1 MSFTQLPQF
10 ANAIVSGL
18 LVTLMLCAIAS
29 VVGIVA
35 GTLLAVVERFLG
47 RWASFVIS
55 CYVELFRNT
64 PLLLQLMWIHFSLPM
79 LTGISTTP
87 RVSAVIGLSAMSVAI
102 SIEVIR
108 AGLMSVPRGQWEA
121 ADALGLHKVNSLRL
135 VILPQALKNIMPAI
149 TNMVLSLLRGTTV
162 ASILSVGELVQVASR
177 ISNYTFRPVEI
188 YTFIVIVYLA
198 LGYVIYRAGKFS
210 EKLLA
215 NREKP

>member
-1 MSFTQLPQF
+1 MSFTELPLF
-10 ANAIVSGL
+10 ANAIISGL
-18 LVTLMLCAIAS
+18 LVTLSLCGIAS
-29 VVGIVA
+29 VAGIVL
-35 GTLLAVVERFLG
+35 GTLLAIVERFLG
-47 RWASFVIS
+47 RWASFIIS

-79 LTGISTTP
+79 VTGVSTSP
-87 RVSAVIGLSAMSVAI
+87 RVSAIIGLSAMAIAI

-121 ADALGLHKVNSLRL
+121 ADALGLRKVNSLRL

-177 ISNYTFRPVEI
+177 ISNYTFKPVEI

-198 LGYVIYRAGKFS
+198 LGYIIYKAGNFS
-210 EKLLA
+210 ENMLA
-215 NREKP
+215 RREKP